1 MNIMVCG
8 VAWLELG
15 TETDRQNYISSPL
28 QSEDTDTENCINEI
42 LVLTALLYP
51 RSLLH
56 TATSLPSK
64 MMETSNFKLIL

>member
-15 TETDRQNYISSPL
+15 KETDRQNYISSPL
-28 QSEDTDTENCINEI
+28 QSEDTENCIIEI
-42 LVLTALLYP
+42 LVSTALLYP